1 MIKQKVIIVILLIVT
16 VFSGC
21 GVQNAVPDQ
30 VDINVEPTAVPTA
43 APTPTPMP
51 IITASILSAGDV
63 IMHGSVFKSGAT
75 DDGTYDY
82 RYIFDKVKPY
92 IDDADFSL
100 VSFEGVVMET
110 DKNYTGYPLF
120 NAPPA
125 IMSAFADTGFDMVNQ
140 ANNHSLDRKLKGLIE
155 SRNLIKQENMQVIGT
170 YENAAE
176 PRFRIQNLNG
186 IKVGFLAYTYGCNL
200 NENALTEEQRSAH
213 LSLINTDKMK
223 TEIEALSP
231 QVDFVIVMMHW
242 GLEYRKQ
249 ASSEQQQLAA
259 DLFSWGADIILGSHP
274 HVVQPSE
281 VLEVNGET
289 KYVNYAMGNFLSNQ
303 IKGTIDDK
311 NINEFTEDGMMVN
324 LTLQKDLETGKA
336 SLVKVKHIPTWVY
349 RYTVNGV
356 YKYSICPVPSAED
369 SVFEDMDAKLAGMLQ
384 ASYSRTM
391 ALVEDYAEEE

>member
-51 IITASILSAGDV
+51 IVTASILSAGDV